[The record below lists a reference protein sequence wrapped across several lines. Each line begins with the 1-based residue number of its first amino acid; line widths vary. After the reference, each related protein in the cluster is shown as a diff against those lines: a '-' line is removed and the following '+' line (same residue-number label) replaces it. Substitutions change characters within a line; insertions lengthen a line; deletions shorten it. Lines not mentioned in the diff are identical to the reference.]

1 MLRYI
6 YTFVY
11 MYDMNVKNTENM
23 ANKFIFPSMYV
34 EKEMW
39 LCTKLNVPNVFLAEP
54 VKMLPRSSN
63 NESIIAWSVTPISFC
78 QRESFWKSG

>member
-23 ANKFIFPSMYV
+23 ATQYIFPV
-34 EKEMW
+34 RRKG
-39 LCTKLNVPNVFLAEP
+39 NVTLDD
-54 VKMLPRSSN
+54 
-63 NESIIAWSVTPISFC
+63 
-78 QRESFWKSG
+78 

>member
-23 ANKFIFPSMYV
+23 ANFIFPSMYV
-34 EKEMW
+34 EKEM
-39 LCTKLNVPNVFLAEP
+39 
-54 VKMLPRSSN
+54 
-63 NESIIAWSVTPISFC
+63 
-78 QRESFWKSG
+78 

>member
-1 MLRYI
+1 MIMGNCSYKKLANVKVYI

-34 EKEMW
+34 EKEM
-39 LCTKLNVPNVFLAEP
+39 
-54 VKMLPRSSN
+54 
-63 NESIIAWSVTPISFC
+63 
-78 QRESFWKSG
+78 